1 MTKILQHLKDKWPI
15 LISLS
20 IGGVLLFFAYG
31 CEPETKSLIDPDLK
45 VNRTQLQSELEF
57 LVATSHARFQDLDR
71 QQQFRDMILQQSI
84 LIAETGDVNPVG
96 LLTSIIALLG
106 IGAGADDLRVRKKLK
121 TTLTYDPNVEN
132 PS

>member
-20 IGGVLLFFAYG
+20 IGAVLLFFAYG
-31 CEPETKSLIDPDLK
+31 CEPETKSLIDPNLK

-121 TTLTYDPNVEN
+121 TTLTYDPNVKN

>member
-1 MTKILQHLKDKWPI
+1 MTKILQHLKNKWPV
-15 LISLS
+15 LISLALGA
-20 IGGVLLFFAYG
+20 ILLFFAYG
-31 CEPETKSLIDPDLK
+31 CEPETKSLIDPNIK

-71 QQQFRDMILQQSI
+71 QQEFRDMILQQSI
-84 LIAETGDVNPVG
+84 IIAETGDINPVG

-106 IGAGADDLRVRKKLK
+106 IGAGADDLRIRKKLK
-121 TTLTYDPNVEN
+121 TTLTYDPNVKN